1 MKDEISIYIPVFNG
15 EKTIKACLES
25 VFEQTLKPKQIL
37 VINDNSNDGTLEIL
51 KSFREKIEII
61 SNSSNKGVS
70 FSRNL
75 AVNHLKTRYIA
86 SIDADVVLSKNW
98 IEQIINSLKKNSA
111 TLVGGRLYEKFIEN
125 PFNLWRSIR
134 LRQHWGDHNLLN
146 PKFIFGCNNIL
157 DTKKILNVK
166 ELYKN
171 EDEYFKLNGD
181 DTELGKFLTKHSHTM
196 FYDSSAI
203 CYHLQD
209 DNGLSLTKRYWRYLH
224 YGDGLKK
231 RNFFKTLKNL
241 IRQTKKTL
249 IWTSIDLFKFNFKL
263 ILVNFVI
270 LYYFVILD
278 IKFNIKNN

>member
-1 MKDEISIYIPVFNG
+1 MKEEISIYIPVFNG

-37 VINDNSNDGTLEIL
+37 VINDNSNDSTLEIL

-61 SNSSNKGVS
+61 SNSSNKGIS

-98 IEQIINSLKKNSA
+98 IEQIINSLKKNNA

-134 LRQHWGDHNLLN
+134 LRQHWGDNNLLN
-146 PKFIFGCNNIL
+146 PKFVFGCNNIL
-157 DTKKILNVK
+157 DTKKILNIK

-181 DTELGKFLTKHSHTM
+181 DTELGKFLIKHGHTM
-196 FYDSSAI
+196 YYDSMAA
-203 CYHLQD
+203 CHHLQD

-241 IRQTKKTL
+241 IRQIKKTF
-249 IWTSIDLFKFNFKL
+249 IWTFIDLFKFNFKL
-263 ILVNFVI
+263 VLVNFVI
-270 LYYFVILD
+270 LYYFIILD
-278 IKFNIKNN
+278 TKFYLKK

>member
-1 MKDEISIYIPVFNG
+1 MKEEISIYIPVFNG

-37 VINDNSNDGTLEIL
+37 VINDNSNDSTLEIL

-98 IEQIINSLKKNSA
+98 IEQIINTLKKNNA
-111 TLVGGRLYEKFIEN
+111 TLVGGRLYEKFVEN

-134 LRQHWGDHNLLN
+134 LRQHWGDNNLLN
-146 PKFIFGCNNIL
+146 PKFVFGCNNIL
-157 DTKKILNVK
+157 DTTKLNLK
-166 ELYKN
+166 ELYTNKS
-171 EDEYFKLNGD
+171 EYFKTNGED
-181 DTELGKFLTKHSHTM
+181 VELSLKLKKNNHIL
-196 FYDSSAI
+196 YYNNEAK

-209 DNGLSLTKRYWRYLH
+209 DNGLSLAQRYWRYIH
-224 YGDGLKK
+224 WGDGLKK
-231 RNFFKTLKNL
+231 RNLFKTCKNIL
-241 IRQTKKTL
+241 RQIKKTF
-249 IWTSIDLFKFNFKL
+249 IWSFMDILKFKFKL
-263 ILVNFVI
+263 ILVNFVL
-270 LYYFVILD
+270 LYYFTILD
-278 IKFNIKNN
+278 FKFYFKNR